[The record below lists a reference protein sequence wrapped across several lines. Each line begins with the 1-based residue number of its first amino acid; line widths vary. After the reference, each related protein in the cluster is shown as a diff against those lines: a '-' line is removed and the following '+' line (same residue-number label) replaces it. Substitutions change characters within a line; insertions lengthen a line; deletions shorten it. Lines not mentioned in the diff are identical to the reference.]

1 MDDLV
6 PVREHGQRRGGQAGI
21 DLRRTGDF
29 PVDCHDTNNP
39 FRP

>member
-1 MDDLV
+1 V
-6 PVREHGQRRGGQAGI
+6 PVREHSECRGREACI

-29 PVDCHDTNNP
+29 PVNCHDTNNP